1 MKEVYLVESLGFL
14 KIGSTD
20 NLNKR
25 MGFIKTNNPNPI
37 LLSHKKASNYDERNL
52 HILCEKWHYRGEW
65 FHSHPDVIKIFEEY
79 ESKQEYLEDT
89 RDKTK
94 YRNKIENRPIRENK
108 LKGKLL
114 QLDMNGNVLKTW
126 NTQLE
131 AAKELGVNNATLHRA
146 IRLGVSCPHK
156 KYFWKYKD

>member
-20 NLNKR
+20 NLEKR
-25 MGFIKTNNPNPI
+25 MVSIRSNNPNPI
-37 LLSHKKASNYDERNL
+37 LLSHKKASKYDERNL
-52 HILCEKWHYRGEW
+52 HILCEEWHYRGEW
-65 FHSHPDVIKIFEEY
+65 FHSHPDVIKIFEDY

-94 YRNKIENRPIRENK
+94 YRSKIEDRSIRVNK

-126 NTQLE
+126 DTQLE
-131 AAKELGVNNATLHRA
+131 AAKHLKINIGTLNRA
-146 IRLGVSCPHK
+146 IKIGVTCPHK